1 MRLISVS
8 MSIYSHRPIIPML
21 DEPVLREFMI
31 NRFQTNKIFLGTAA
45 VFRYRDPQLQNT

>member
-1 MRLISVS
+1 MRLIIVS

-21 DEPVLREFMI
+21 YEPVLREFMI
-31 NRFQTNKIFLGTAA
+31 NRFQANKNILATAA